1 MTRASRPKTPF
12 RRLVALVALAL
23 PALAAGAQS
32 PSRRIELSDS
42 LRSAATREPRTASP
56 VRQVTHLQPVTP
68 EPRLGE
74 GLLRNS
80 FIRDQAILGL
90 LVYGP
95 SFAATVTNEPVA
107 WSAAYLVVGGGS
119 YFAAAELS
127 RALTITEPTSWLATQ
142 SAVRGGL
149 AGWALGFANDE
160 NRHHRA
166 AAIFFGSVAGT
177 AAALAVGRGMT
188 DGEVAASTFGAD
200 LTALAGLGAT
210 YVINPSAGG
219 RARAGVTAI
228 AGLAG
233 YPLGYFYASRASY
246 RVTPGDVTTLWTSAA
261 IGATAAAALIA
272 NGAPSTRTVAA
283 TLTAGALAGAFLGD
297 RLLVRRFDHT
307 PEDGRIVALWAAG
320 GGLMGAGVGVLTGAA
335 HDRVSAA
342 TAAMMAAG
350 AVGGVFFAERYL
362 TPPGDRRTALSR
374 LELNGAGVLAALSG
388 APGNH
393 SFLRWTF

>member
-1 MTRASRPKTPF
+1 MIRARGPKTHPLS
-12 RRLVALVALAL
+12 LVALVALAV
-23 PALAAGAQS
+23 PVLAAGAQTS
-32 PSRRIELSDS
+32 SRRLELSDS
-42 LRSAATREPRTASP
+42 LRSAPAREPRTTPPGSQAA
-56 VRQVTHLQPVTP
+56 RFQPAAP
-68 EPRLGE
+68 APRVGE

-80 FIRDQAILGL
+80 FIRDQTILGL

-95 SFAATVTNEPVA
+95 AFAATVTNEPVA

-127 RALTITEPTSWLATQ
+127 RGMTITEPTSWLATQ

-149 AGWALGFANDE
+149 AGWALAFANDGT
-160 NRHHRA
+160 RHDRA

-177 AAALAVGRGMT
+177 AAALTIGRGMT
-188 DGEVAASTFGAD
+188 DGEAAASTFGAD
-200 LTALAGLGAT
+200 LAALAGLAAT
-210 YVINPSAGG
+210 YIVSPAAGG
-219 RARAGVTAI
+219 KSRAGLTAI

-261 IGATAAAALIA
+261 IGATASAALIA
-272 NGAPSTRTVAA
+272 NGKPDGRAVAA
-283 TLTAGALAGAFLGD
+283 TLTGGALAGAFLGD
-297 RLLVRRFDHT
+297 RFLVRRFDHT

-320 GGLMGAGVGVLTGAA
+320 GGLMGAGVGMLTGAV
-335 HDRVSAA
+335 HDRFSAA

-350 AVGGVFFAERYL
+350 ATGGVFFAERYL
-362 TPPGDRRTALSR
+362 TPPHDRQTALSR
-374 LELNGAGVLAALSG
+374 LQLNGAGPLAALAG
-388 APGNH
+388 LPGNH